1 MTFLNREMKKRLA
14 NLVEEYWGIK
24 MGEVIQPWMFG
35 KLVLDIQALQ
45 AKVDELERRGPI
57 GNPD

>member
-1 MTFLNREMKKRLA
+1 MKKRLS

-24 MGEVIQPWMFG
+24 TGEVIRTWMFG

-45 AKVDELERRGPI
+45 AKVEELEEIIRRRSDG
-57 GNPD
+57 